1 MRRSFIG
8 YSNAFPKLIQDL
20 FGYIIDEAGNE
31 IPNPNAPTCG
41 SVSCG
46 FLGECICA
54 VAYMCMCSC
63 IHEFK
68 ISYACPCASMHTRS
82 IGHEYVYTGPLIGA
96 LIRPLGGWL
105 SDKVRK
111 CSAD

>member
-46 FLGECICA
+46 FLGACMCA
-54 VAYMCMCSC
+54 VAYMNSRFLMR
-63 IHEFK
+63 
-68 ISYACPCASMHTRS
+68 ALVRPCTLAQSVTNMS
-82 IGHEYVYTGPLIGA
+82 IQA
-96 LIRPLGGWL
+96 LSLAR
-105 SDKVRK
+105 
-111 CSAD
+111 

>member
-1 MRRSFIG
+1 MHQFISSYMRRSFIG

-20 FGYIIDEAGNE
+20 FGYIIDEAGEE

-54 VAYMCMCSC
+54 VAYMNSRLLM
-63 IHEFK
+63 
-68 ISYACPCASMHTRS
+68 R
-82 IGHEYVYTGPLIGA
+82 VL
-96 LIRPLGGWL
+96 
-105 SDKVRK
+105 VRGCTVAK
-111 CSAD
+111 SVTNTSV

>member
-46 FLGECICA
+46 FLGECMCA
-54 VAYMCMCSC
+54 VAYMNSRLLFVSLCGRAQSLN
-63 IHEFK
+63 
-68 ISYACPCASMHTRS
+68 RS
-82 IGHEYVYTGPLIGA
+82 R
-96 LIRPLGGWL
+96 IRLYRPSHRRFNQAAWWL
-105 SDKVRK
+105 AIRQGSEM
-111 CSAD
+111 